1 MSETINTVKGIT
13 LTPPVIGRITMG
25 HTEMRGSGD
34 SAKARPV
41 KDDYFHITTLVQN
54 KTDRSWGEHPLET
67 AVSNGQEKLRAIP
80 VVIAYNDPNLSLSN
94 HYSAFDMKTGR
105 VLCAGN
111 GTTARRAT
119 TEGVQNIAC
128 PRPEACEHGARLRCK
143 SMTRAYFQ
151 IDGQTDELGVFA
163 LRTTSWNSLNHL
175 ATRLSQ
181 LNGLT
186 GGKMAGMPMLLQMES
201 KTSTQSYREPFQFA
215 DLVVRPGMTLRQAIK
230 VAADYQSE
238 MTAAGLSLEGM
249 EHALRAGLA
258 NGDFADEIEDIDE
271 FLSEEDLIAAAGLGG
286 HATGLRGLDS
296 LTDQL
301 RRLSV
306 ADAAVPEG
314 TAAAP
319 ANDNLSLLPEE
330 AA

>member
-1 MSETINTVKGIT
+1 MSEVINTVKGIT
-13 LTPPVIGRITMG
+13 LTPPVIGRITLG
-25 HTEMRGSGD
+25 HTEMRGTGD

-41 KDDYFHITTLVQN
+41 KDDHFHITTLVQN
-54 KTDRSWGEHPLET
+54 KTDRSWGVHPL
-67 AVSNGQEKLRAIP
+67 AKVVSEGQEKLRAIP

-111 GTTARRAT
+111 GITARRAT
-119 TEGVQNIAC
+119 TEGVQSIAC
-128 PRPEACEHGARLRCK
+128 PRPEACEHGVRLRCK
-143 SMTRAYFQ
+143 SMTRAYLQ
-151 IDGQTDELGVFA
+151 IEGQTDELGVFA

-181 LNGLT
+181 LSGLT
-186 GGKMAGMPMLLQMES
+186 GGKTAGMPMLLQMES

-215 DLVVRPGMTLRQAIK
+215 DLVVRPGMTLLQAIK
-230 VAADYQSE
+230 VAADYQDA
-238 MTAAGLSLEGM
+238 MAAAGLSLEGM
-249 EHALRAGLA
+249 EDALRAGLA

-271 FLSEEDLIAAAGLGG
+271 FLSDEDLIAAAGLGS

-296 LTDQL
+296 LNDKL
-301 RRLSV
+301 RSVSV
-306 ADAAVPEG
+306 ADTTAPEES
-314 TAAAP
+314 AAP
-319 ANDNLSLLPEE
+319 ENANLSLLEE